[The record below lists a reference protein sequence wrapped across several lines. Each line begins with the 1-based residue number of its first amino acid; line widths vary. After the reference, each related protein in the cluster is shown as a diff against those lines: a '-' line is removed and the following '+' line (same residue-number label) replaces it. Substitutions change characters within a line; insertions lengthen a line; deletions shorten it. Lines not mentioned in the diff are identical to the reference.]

1 MIDNQIPLIIRKMIA
16 VNRMHKRAIETVV
29 DDIGIHRSRHQI
41 LMKLAKHK
49 TIKSQKEIAEELG
62 ITQAAMTIS
71 LTKLEKDGLIT
82 RISGKDN
89 RYNEISITEK
99 GTEIVEKSRE
109 YFAKIDRKTLSG
121 LSEDQLSLLSLCMDI
136 IYGNLC
142 KLNSGEESQ

>member
-1 MIDNQIPLIIRKMIA
+1 MIDNQIPLIIRKMIV

-29 DDIGIHRSRHQI
+29 DDIGIHRSKHQI

-71 LTKLEKDGLIT
+71 LTKLERDGLIT

-109 YFAKIDRKTLSG
+109 YFAEIDRQTLSG
-121 LSEDQLSLLSLCMDI
+121 LSEEQLSSLSVCMDM
-136 IYGNLC
+136 IYSNLC
-142 KLNSGEESQ
+142 KLNSREENQ